1 MTILK
6 FPKQQE
12 EPPFFK
18 ELRKDGYHIF
28 SRKNAQKPDYYPKEL
43 PDFPAVNIKDLK
55 EDERI
60 TIRVF
65 FKIGS
70 GKNMRV
76 DSGYVDLEVEL
87 VEDDSIMAVILTDLP
102 EEFELSNGDS
112 IDLYADEILCKA
124 DEQIRDDGL

>member
-6 FPKQQE
+6 FPKQPK

-18 ELRKDGYHIF
+18 EIREDGYHIF
-28 SRKNAQKPDYYPKEL
+28 SLKNVKKPNYYPDEL
-43 PDFPAVNIKDLK
+43 PDYQGVKLKDLK
-55 EDERI
+55 EDGRI

-65 FKIGS
+65 FGIGK

-76 DSGYVDLEVEL
+76 DGGYVDLEVEV

-102 EEFELSNGDS
+102 EEFALSNGDS
-112 IDLYADEILCKA
+112 IDLYEGEILCKI
-124 DEQIRDDGL
+124 EEPEH